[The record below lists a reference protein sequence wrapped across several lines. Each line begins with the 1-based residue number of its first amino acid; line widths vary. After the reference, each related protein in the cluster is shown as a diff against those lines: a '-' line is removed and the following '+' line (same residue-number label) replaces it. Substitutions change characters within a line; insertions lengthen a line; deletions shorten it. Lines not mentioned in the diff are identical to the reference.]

1 MANLDVIIKT
11 NELKTNLLKRDP
23 KFVNYDKDFDAL
35 RIYFEDS
42 IRRFVIHYLD
52 DYVAVL
58 FSPESKEII
67 GIQVEAFDKVFI
79 RKHSDLENAWILS
92 RNCEEHNLENIDDM
106 KFFAQR
112 RYKIINEEVKEIT
125 ESLLFNKNDHHQ
137 LIPA

>member
-23 KFVNYDKDFDAL
+23 KDVKYDKDFDAL

-42 IRRFVIHYLD
+42 VKRFVVHYLD

-58 FSPESKEII
+58 FSPETKEII

-79 RKHSDLENAWILS
+79 RKHSDLESAWILS
-92 RNCEEHNLENIDDM
+92 KNCEEHNLENIGDM
-106 KFFAQR
+106 MFFAQR
-112 RYKIINEEVKEIT
+112 RYKKINEEVKEIA
-125 ESLLFNKNDHHQ
+125 ESLLYNKNDHQQ
-137 LIPA
+137 LIIV